1 MLSKFN
7 LLNLF
12 EVDLP
17 KYKKDNGPNITGL
30 VIMPKLL
37 ASKNSSII
45 FEEIN
50 LNFWFGL
57 NSGTI

>member
-1 MLSKFN
+1 M
-7 LLNLF
+7 
-12 EVDLP
+12 DTALP

-30 VIMPKLL
+30 VIMPKFL

-45 FEEIN
+45 LEKVN

-57 NSGTI
+57 NSGTM